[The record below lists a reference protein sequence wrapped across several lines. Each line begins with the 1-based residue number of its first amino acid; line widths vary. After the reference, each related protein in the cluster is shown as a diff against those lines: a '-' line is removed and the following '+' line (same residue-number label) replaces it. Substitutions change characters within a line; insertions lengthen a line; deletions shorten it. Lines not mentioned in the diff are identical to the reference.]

1 MKATVDVKGHAM
13 STTVRSCIVNAALA
27 APLLLTGAQSI
38 AQDTK
43 FARGADGGPPAC
55 SLIKGADVQKATGTK
70 QSFPSE
76 QYPYPQGGTIC
87 SVPGAELVVLSGADS
102 VKRFDKLLESLR
114 RKDEP
119 RKSISGVGERAYAM
133 YPKPRTSVQREH
145 PQGLLVAQRGPYVV
159 SLAVD
164 VAPDKPVESIE
175 PAMVSLMKTVLARLP

>member
-1 MKATVDVKGHAM
+1 MI
-13 STTVRSCIVNAALA
+13 TTVRSFIVPAALA
-27 APLLLTGAQSI
+27 APLLLAGAQAI

-43 FARGADGGPPAC
+43 FARGSDGGPPAC
-55 SLIKGADVQKATGTK
+55 SLIKGADVLKATGAK
-70 QSFPSE
+70 GSFPSE

-102 VKRFDKLLESLR
+102 WKRFDKLLESMR

-133 YPKPRTSVQREH
+133 FPKPTNSVQRAN
-145 PQGLLVAQRGPYVV
+145 PQGLMVAQRGPHTV

-164 VAPDKPVESIE
+164 VEPGKPIESIE